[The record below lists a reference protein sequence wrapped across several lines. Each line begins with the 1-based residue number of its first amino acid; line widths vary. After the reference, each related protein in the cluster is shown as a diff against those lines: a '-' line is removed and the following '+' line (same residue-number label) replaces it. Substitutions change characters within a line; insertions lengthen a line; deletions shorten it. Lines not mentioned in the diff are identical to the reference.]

1 MKPFLSNLIDDSQ
14 GAFVSNRLI
23 TDNVIVVTESFHWLK
38 TGLVGRNSQMFAV
51 KACMSKPYDRIEW
64 NYLNWILGKMGFS
77 QAFQHLILQCVCSIS
92 FQILINE
99 KLTLSFSPT
108 CKLRQGN
115 LLSPYLF
122 ILYVEDFSGLNKK
135 AVEMGD

>member
-1 MKPFLSNLIDDSQ
+1 
-14 GAFVSNRLI
+14 
-23 TDNVIVVTESFHWLK
+23 
-38 TGLVGRNSQMFAV
+38 MFAV

-64 NYLNWILGKMGFS
+64 NYLNWILGKMGFP

-108 CKLRQGN
+108 RELRQGN

-122 ILYVEDFSGLNKK
+122 ILYVEDFSGLIKK